1 MRVYRAERRRR
12 AGGAIGHLL
21 LVVVLALGVFLMHAV
36 GHPEG
41 SGGGMHAASRGES
54 SDAGMHAVGRAGDF
68 DGGMHAV
75 GHVGGSDG
83 GMHAVGRAERF
94 DGRMHAMGRAEA
106 AAGMHTSVSPHPTAP
121 AVAAPHGDSS
131 DARHQPGAG
140 MDMTTLCVAVLG
152 AWLLARLFRA
162 ALGRRPEWLT
172 LLLARLVR
180 AVGPHAPPPRPPD
193 LARLSVLR
201 I

>member
-1 MRVYRAERRRR
+1 MRTHRAARGRR
-12 AGGAIGHLL
+12 AGGALAHLL

-41 SGGGMHAASRGES
+41 SGGGADTVSASSGGTKPPDPAASGRSHSAGLADSGGAHRMDPVLYDEVHATNPGASGGSHVTHAAASHG
-54 SDAGMHAVGRAGDF
+54 A
-68 DGGMHAV
+68 DG
-75 GHVGGSDG
+75 
-83 GMHAVGRAERF
+83 
-94 DGRMHAMGRAEA
+94 
-106 AAGMHTSVSPHPTAP
+106 
-121 AVAAPHGDSS
+121 S

-152 AWLLARLFRA
+152 AWLLAGLVRA

-172 LLLARLVR
+172 LLLARLTP
-180 AVGPHAPPPRPPD
+180 ALGPHAPPRRPPD